1 MVSSLFTS
9 RQHFGTI
16 LCIISHQ
23 PLALNLSTTR
33 DCCVVTSDAVGLSRQ
48 LSGVMWS
55 DTYGHDAGKKENR
68 FHMVLES
75 LTRLNKVKHTNV
87 IRICK
92 TYLKLR
98 SYLSTEMYGS
108 LITNYENKQVTK
120 LTPGFGF
127 SE

>member
-1 MVSSLFTS
+1 
-9 RQHFGTI
+9 
-16 LCIISHQ
+16 
-23 PLALNLSTTR
+23 
-33 DCCVVTSDAVGLSRQ
+33 
-48 LSGVMWS
+48 
-55 DTYGHDAGKKENR
+55 
-68 FHMVLES
+68 MVLES
-75 LTRLNKVKHTNV
+75 LMRLNKVKNTNV